1 MSALDTRL
9 RAIVRD
15 LTQAAIPPEG
25 DVRFSTLPGWDSVT
39 HLHLLLDVER
49 TFDLEIPDAVG
60 MSLQSIGALHDYI
73 AAQRPGLTGGG
84 G

>member
-1 MSALDTRL
+1 MSALDARL

-15 LTQAAIPPEG
+15 LTQATIPPEG

-60 MSLQSIGALHDYI
+60 MSLDSIGRLHDYI
-73 AAQRPGLTGGG
+73 AAQRSGQAGGG